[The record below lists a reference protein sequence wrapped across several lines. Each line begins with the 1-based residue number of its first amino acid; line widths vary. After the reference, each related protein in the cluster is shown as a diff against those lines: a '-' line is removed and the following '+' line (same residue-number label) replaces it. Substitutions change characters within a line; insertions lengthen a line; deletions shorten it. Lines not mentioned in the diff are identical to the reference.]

1 VWRIWNPARFQQ
13 VDVQWS
19 QLLMY
24 IRLPDAARYFVAEC
38 FGQVSISAIVD
49 GKRKDLIS
57 LNK

>member
-1 VWRIWNPARFQQ
+1 MGPRPIATGRRDQ
-13 VDVQWS
+13 VQWS